1 MNPALKQDIYVST
14 IIDSHNYGT
23 VLQAVATRDVFEHYG
38 HPVFIDYCRPHWTT
52 KGWIKSYM
60 GNTNRN
66 VPERLARLVANAPVR
81 HKSSTLFRSF
91 VERELELC
99 SSAPYLAHGRG
110 LDSNAVYCVGS
121 DQTWNIECNYGIDP
135 VYFLKNVPGNYKKI
149 AFSASFG
156 RPDLSAE
163 EIALT
168 KPLLSQF
175 DAISVRESS
184 SVAILEGM
192 GIGGTALKDPVLLC
206 RPELW
211 RELAAGVP
219 AAADGY
225 VLVYMLNDNPDM
237 CAFARNLAEREGL
250 SARIVTFNPLK
261 RAPRGLEGVCL
272 PKPEEWVALFR
283 DASYVVT
290 DSFHGTCFSLLFE
303 RPMVVFDPPKFSVRL
318 KDVLGDFALADRR
331 AADGRNP
338 MDIADATIDW
348 SAVRACKERFAKEAR
363 TFLDSA
369 FGTCVE
375 VGQNGR

>member
-99 SSAPYLAHGRG
+99 SPAPYLAHGGG

-156 RPDLSAE
+156 RPEPERRGDCAYK
-163 EIALT
+163 AAT
-168 KPLLSQF
+168 F
-175 DAISVRESS
+175 AIRRNF
-184 SVAILEGM
+184 
-192 GIGGTALKDPVLLC
+192 GT
-206 RPELW
+206 
-211 RELAAGVP
+211 RELECGDSGRNGYWRHGPQGPCAA
-219 AAADGY
+219 
-225 VLVYMLNDNPDM
+225 
-237 CAFARNLAEREGL
+237 
-250 SARIVTFNPLK
+250 
-261 RAPRGLEGVCL
+261 L
-272 PKPEEWVALFR
+272 P
-283 DASYVVT
+283 T
-290 DSFHGTCFSLLFE
+290 G
-303 RPMVVFDPPKFSVRL
+303 
-318 KDVLGDFALADRR
+318 ALAR
-331 AADGRNP
+331 ARGGR
-338 MDIADATIDW
+338 
-348 SAVRACKERFAKEAR
+348 SRCRGRLCACLHAQRQ
-363 TFLDSA
+363 S
-369 FGTCVE
+369 
-375 VGQNGR
+375 

>member
-1 MNPALKQDIYVST
+1 MNPALKQDILTCAT

-99 SSAPYLAHGRG
+99 SSAPYLAHGG
-110 LDSNAVYCVGS
+110 GPDSNAVYCVGS

-156 RPDLSAE
+156 RPSLSAE
-163 EIALT
+163 EAALT

-184 SVAILEGM
+184 SVAILEEM
-192 GIGGTALKDPVLLC
+192 GLNGTALKDPVLLC
-206 RPELW
+206 RT
-211 RELAAGVP
+211 G
-219 AAADGY
+219 
-225 VLVYMLNDNPDM
+225 
-237 CAFARNLAEREGL
+237 
-250 SARIVTFNPLK
+250 
-261 RAPRGLEGVCL
+261 
-272 PKPEEWVALFR
+272 
-283 DASYVVT
+283 
-290 DSFHGTCFSLLFE
+290 
-303 RPMVVFDPPKFSVRL
+303 
-318 KDVLGDFALADRR
+318 ALARAFGGRSCRGGRLCACLHAQRQSRYVRICSRARR
-331 AADGRNP
+331 ARGAARSRRDIQPSETRARGVGRRLSSQ
-338 MDIADATIDW
+338 A
-348 SAVRACKERFAKEAR
+348 
-363 TFLDSA
+363 
-369 FGTCVE
+369 
-375 VGQNGR
+375 

>member
-99 SSAPYLAHGRG
+99 SPAPYLAHGGG

-175 DAISVRESS
+175 GYARARV
-184 SVAILEGM
+184 
-192 GIGGTALKDPVLLC
+192 
-206 RPELW
+206 W
-211 RELAAGVP
+211 RFWKEWVLAARP
-219 AAADGY
+219 SRTLCCSADRSFGASSRRAFPLQRT
-225 VLVYMLNDNPDM
+225 VM
-237 CAFARNLAEREGL
+237 CLFTCSTTILTCARLPEISL
-250 SARIVTFNPLK
+250 SARGCP
-261 RAPRGLEGVCL
+261 P
-272 PKPEEWVALFR
+272 
-283 DASYVVT
+283 AS
-290 DSFHGTCFSLLFE
+290 
-303 RPMVVFDPPKFSVRL
+303 
-318 KDVLGDFALADRR
+318 
-331 AADGRNP
+331 
-338 MDIADATIDW
+338 
-348 SAVRACKERFAKEAR
+348 
-363 TFLDSA
+363 
-369 FGTCVE
+369 
-375 VGQNGR
+375 